1 MEKDTFNE
9 LMESLNEG
17 LEIAKGNV
25 KPSRSFTF
33 EPVQIKTIREQT
45 GTSQKAFAELINIS
59 AKTLKNWE
67 QGQRTPTG
75 PARVLLK
82 LVEKDPKGIIKLL
95 RS

>member
-17 LEIAKGNV
+17 LEIVKGNM
-25 KPSRSFTF
+25 KPSRTFTF
-33 EPVQIKTIREQT
+33 EPAQIKTIRERT
-45 GTSQKAFAELINIS
+45 GTSQETFAALINIS

-82 LVEKDPKGIIKLL
+82 LVEKDPKRIIKLL
-95 RS
+95 RG